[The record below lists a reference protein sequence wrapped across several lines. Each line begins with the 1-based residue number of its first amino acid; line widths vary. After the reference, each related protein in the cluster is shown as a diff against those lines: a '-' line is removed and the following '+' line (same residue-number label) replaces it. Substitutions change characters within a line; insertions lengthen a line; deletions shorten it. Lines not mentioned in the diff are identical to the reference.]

1 MKDRKKAAAGGIG
14 GVIVVLAL
22 AASLG
27 AKKAAEAPP
36 ERPIVGEE
44 AKATLVVRHPEI
56 PPEQAYTQL
65 EVEPT
70 SQQEIIESMA
80 AQEPIVSPV
89 IDIEETSENREA
101 IETVEDTEEAKL
113 MALPNGGQCTKTFLD
128 ENGNFYMCWNGYAV
142 LTIRAT
148 EPPGELAA
156 KKEEIRE
163 TGTVTKEPESWME
176 KELLEQ
182 ERTGSTEVE
191 RNKMVYNYRIAHP
204 GVSGSEAYKIL
215 FGSYLGR

>member
-1 MKDRKKAAAGGIG
+1 MKDRKKAAAGG
-14 GVIVVLAL
+14 GVGIVVLLAL

-27 AKKAAEAPP
+27 AKKEAEAPP
-36 ERPIVGEE
+36 ARPIVGEE
-44 AKATLVVRHPEI
+44 YTPVIRHPEI
-56 PPEQAYTQL
+56 PPEQAYTEL

-70 SQQEIIESMA
+70 SQQEIIVSMA

-89 IDIEETSENREA
+89 IDIEETTENREA

-113 MALPNGGQCTKTFLD
+113 MALPNGGQCTKSFLD
-128 ENGNFYMCWNGYAV
+128 ENGNYYACCNGYAI

-148 EPPGELAA
+148 ETPGELAA
-156 KKEEIRE
+156 KKEEIRT
-163 TGTVTKEPESWME
+163 TGTVAEEPLSWME

-191 RNKMVYNYRIAHP
+191 RNKMVYEYRIAHP